1 MPSRVPEKG
10 VRLVTE
16 ADRKLPSGSG
26 LREALAPWYDHS
38 AAWLVLLCFV
48 LTVFS
53 AITSVAEAGH
63 NKTLV
68 ATLTGVA
75 AALSAIS
82 VILRDVELEALKPE
96 RRRAWAWL
104 AWALTLQFIATL
116 LVPLTRPIEL
126 PAVHLATGL
135 LEFAFF
141 PCAAMA
147 AVGFLVCSR
156 GRAFGAQYWLEA
168 TLVALCVGSVLW
180 LALPHDLA
188 PALLPSRSTWTVG
201 LDAVIGVLAAL
212 LLLRRSDWKHWPGHV
227 AFAFA
232 LGALVGARLLEAH
245 AASRGYHSLVA
256 GPMHVGAIAAF
267 ALAAHLDHLRTERYA
282 PPMDAQEHGSPFAA
296 LTPYAALMLA
306 GYALLVLHAGSFGEP
321 AGLIAWVVCIAA
333 GLLFARQAI
342 AAALSVAVQAGLAT
356 RSAEARFNALIRN
369 TADVIAIVGTDGTIS
384 YVTPTA
390 ERIFGLAAQDL
401 IGQHLDE
408 LVAFDDRARL
418 REFLAHDLARP
429 GASGVVEA
437 RVPRGDERQRVIE
450 IHGSNMDA
458 EPAIGGRLLNL
469 RDMTD
474 RKGMEEQL
482 KRMALH
488 DPLTLLANRS
498 LFRDRVEHAVAVSKR
513 NGRAIAVVFVD
524 LDNFKGVNDT
534 FGHAIGDRV
543 LHKSAQ
549 RLVKATRGGD
559 TVARFGGDE
568 FAVLLENLSS
578 RDQAI
583 EVAGRIVETLQES
596 LDLPGADM
604 RISASVGVALATPD
618 DGVEELMRNA
628 DVAMYAAK
636 TAGKGRYV
644 VYEASM
650 QNAASQ
656 RKELEGE
663 IDKALR
669 ENRFLLHYQPI
680 VELHSGYLLGVEALI
695 RWQHPERGMIMPSA
709 FIPVAE
715 ETGQIVPLGRW
726 VLAQACREVKVWQ
739 ARLPKGRQVR
749 VGVNVSAVQL
759 AKSDICA
766 DVKRALAISEI
777 DPGCLV
783 IELTES
789 VLMQNSESV
798 LATLVELKKLGVRI
812 AIDDFGTGYSSLTYL
827 HRFPIDILKID
838 RSFVERLGGVDGGE
852 DFARAIITLG
862 STLDLEVVAEGIE
875 LEHQQRGL
883 IELGCV
889 AGQGYYYSRPA
900 LLHEIEYS
908 VHMARRRTMADTLP
922 QGARITATGRFVIGD
937 LKPAD
942 FIATGT
948 FGREMTK
955 KSI

>member
-1 MPSRVPEKG
+1 MEAFRKQPSAK
-10 VRLVTE
+10 
-16 ADRKLPSGSG
+16 G
-26 LREALAPWYDHS
+26 LRESLAPWFDHS
-38 AAWLVLLCFV
+38 AAWLVLLCIG
-48 LTVFS
+48 LTGFS
-53 AITSVAEAGH
+53 AVTSFAAWDY
-63 NKTLV
+63 NDALV
-68 ATLTGVA
+68 AKLTGVA

-82 VILRDVELEALKPE
+82 VILRAVELEALKPE

-104 AWALTLQFIATL
+104 AWALMLQFLATL
-116 LVPLTRPIEL
+116 LVPVTRTIEL
-126 PAVHLATGL
+126 PAVQAAMGV

-141 PCAAMA
+141 PCVAMSAA
-147 AVGFLVCSR
+147 GFLYCAR
-156 GRAFGAQYWLEA
+156 GRGFGPQFWLEA

-180 LALPHDLA
+180 LALPHGLA
-188 PALLPSRSTWTVG
+188 SGSLPARSSWTLG
-201 LDAVIGVLAAL
+201 LDAVIGVLAAV
-212 LLLRRSDWKHWPGHV
+212 LLLRRSDWRQWPGHV
-227 AFAFA
+227 AFAAA

-245 AASRGYHSLVA
+245 AASLGQVSLYA
-256 GPMHVGAIAAF
+256 PPMHIGAIAAF
-267 ALAAHLDHLRTERYA
+267 AVAAHLDHLRTERRA
-282 PPMDAQEHGSPFAA
+282 PPMDAAERGSPLAA
-296 LTPYAALMLA
+296 LMPYAALMLA
-306 GYALLVLHAGSFGEP
+306 GYALLALHEGSFGDP

-333 GLLFARQAI
+333 GLLFARQVI
-342 AAALSVAVQAGLAT
+342 VTALAVAVQTGLAT

-369 TADVIAIVGTDGTIS
+369 TADVIAIVAADATVI

-390 ERIFGLAAQDL
+390 ERIFGFPAQDL

-408 LVAFDDRARL
+408 LLVFDDRARM
-418 REFLAHDLARP
+418 REFLALELAQS
-429 GASGVVEA
+429 GAAGVVEA
-437 RVPRGDERQRVIE
+437 RVPRGDERQRVVE
-450 IHGSNMDA
+450 IHGTNMDH

-488 DPLTLLANRS
+488 DPLTLLGNRA

-513 NGRAIAVVFVD
+513 NGRAVAVIFVD
-524 LDNFKGVNDT
+524 LDNFKNINDSH
-534 FGHAIGDRV
+534 GHAIGDRV
-543 LHKSAQ
+543 LHRSAQ
-549 RLVKATRGGD
+549 RLVKSTRGGD
-559 TVARFGGDE
+559 TVARLGGDE
-568 FAVLLENLSS
+568 FAVLLENLGAKE
-578 RDQAI
+578 QVL
-583 EVAGRIVETLQES
+583 EVAGRIVEALQES

-604 RISASVGVALATPD
+604 RVSASVGVAFSTPD

-644 VYEASM
+644 VYEPSM
-650 QNAASQ
+650 QSAASE
-656 RKELEGE
+656 RKEMESE
-663 IDKALR
+663 IDKAIR
-669 ENRFLLHYQPI
+669 QDQFLLHYQPI

-695 RWQHPERGMIMPSA
+695 RWKHPERGMVMPSE

-739 ARLPKGRQVR
+739 ARLPEGRQVR

-789 VLMQNSESV
+789 VLMQNTEAV
-798 LATLVELKKLGVRI
+798 LATLTELKKLGVRV

-908 VHMARRRTMADTLP
+908 VHMARRRTLADTLP

-942 FIATGT
+942 FVATGT
-948 FGREMTK
+948 FGREMAKKTK
-955 KSI
+955 